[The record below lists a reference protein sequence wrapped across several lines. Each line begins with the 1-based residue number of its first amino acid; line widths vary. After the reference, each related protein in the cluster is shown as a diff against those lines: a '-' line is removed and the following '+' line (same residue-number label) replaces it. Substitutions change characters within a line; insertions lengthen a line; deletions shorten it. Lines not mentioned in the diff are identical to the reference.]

1 MLEVASERL
10 MWPQYYI
17 TVSINDQSCIY
28 SCDVCKR
35 DVSIGDVTLLSPADL
50 WMDAPAALHDCMK
63 DVLLTF
69 RFCLCCWSV
78 CLDVLAPPV
87 WCCGP
92 VKDDYRTEMR
102 AADVLRFV
110 WILRWRVWNCLMTSL
125 SSCEENLELLTTQ
138 QVKHT
143 FIKDGAD
150 QMTHPNDTAAAQNTL
165 LYINFRGCNFLCKL
179 RIPTEKENE
188 SLLSRITQK
197 ASVQTPSKELSG
209 QLMNFC
215 LFLPFL

>member
-1 MLEVASERL
+1 MSGCSGTTCLVLWTCEGRL
-10 MWPQYYI
+10 Q
-17 TVSINDQSCIY
+17 NRDESCR
-28 SCDVCKR
+28 C
-35 DVSIGDVTLLSPADL
+35 
-50 WMDAPAALHDCMK
+50 AA
-63 DVLLTF
+63 
-69 RFCLCCWSV
+69 V
-78 CLDVLAPPV
+78 CLNSTLA
-87 WCCGP
+87 CL
-92 VKDDYRTEMR
+92 K
-102 AADVLRFV
+102 L
-110 WILRWRVWNCLMTSL
+110 CLMTSL